1 MKIAMIGQ
9 KGIPVRYGGI
19 ERHVQELSLKLN
31 KLGHS
36 VFVYTR
42 PYYTNKN
49 LKEFKGVNLI
59 SLPSIHTKHLDAISH
74 TFLATLDAL
83 RKDYDIIHYHGVG
96 PSLLSWIPRIFK
108 PRVKVVVTFHCIDRR
123 HKKWGW
129 FARFALKVGE
139 MAASVF
145 PHQTIAVS
153 KTLQEYIKK
162 KYKRKAKYI
171 PNGVNKLEREISR
184 EEEKNIL
191 NKFGLDSQK
200 YILMVSRL
208 IRHKGA
214 HYLIEAYKGL
224 KNKNGLKLAIIGDSS
239 FTDDYVKELKELAKG
254 NSEIVFTGNQMGK
267 NLQTLFK
274 NAYILV
280 HPSETEGL
288 PIVILEAMSYRL
300 PVLASDIPE
309 NLELVKDFGF
319 SFKSKDIRDLQE
331 KLDQLISQPK
341 LLKEKVGLAQKFI
354 WENYNWENIAKK
366 TDELYNDIVNGFKIK
381 KPVLAVN

>member
-123 HKKWGW
+123 HKKC
-129 FARFALKVGE
+129 
-139 MAASVF
+139 
-145 PHQTIAVS
+145 
-153 KTLQEYIKK
+153 
-162 KYKRKAKYI
+162 
-171 PNGVNKLEREISR
+171 
-184 EEEKNIL
+184 
-191 NKFGLDSQK
+191 
-200 YILMVSRL
+200 
-208 IRHKGA
+208 
-214 HYLIEAYKGL
+214 
-224 KNKNGLKLAIIGDSS
+224 S
-239 FTDDYVKELKELAKG
+239 FC
-254 NSEIVFTGNQMGK
+254 
-267 NLQTLFK
+267 
-274 NAYILV
+274 
-280 HPSETEGL
+280 
-288 PIVILEAMSYRL
+288 
-300 PVLASDIPE
+300 
-309 NLELVKDFGF
+309 
-319 SFKSKDIRDLQE
+319 FKSR
-331 KLDQLISQPK
+331 
-341 LLKEKVGLAQKFI
+341 G
-354 WENYNWENIAKK
+354 
-366 TDELYNDIVNGFKIK
+366 NGCICFSSSDHCCF
-381 KPVLAVN
+381 